1 MSRNSAKRR
10 IKHLG
15 IMLFVLYV
23 LLLIYF
29 LFFSEEYGRVA
40 AEEREY
46 RYNLIPFIEIRRFW
60 IYREQLGVFAVVT
73 NLLGNV
79 IGFIPYGFILP
90 VIARKCRSGFF
101 IILSG
106 FGISLLVETIQ
117 LITKVGC
124 FDVDDLILNTLGAAL
139 GYLAFA
145 VCNYLRRKCYGK
157 KI

>member
-1 MSRNSAKRR
+1 MAK
-10 IKHLG
+10 
-15 IMLFVLYV
+15 
-23 LLLIYF
+23 
-29 LFFSEEYGRVA
+29 
-40 AEEREY
+40 Y
-46 RYNLIPFIEIRRFW
+46 RYRMVRLSSQRSETVS
-60 IYREQLGVFAVVT
+60 YTHL
-73 NLLGNV
+73 
-79 IGFIPYGFILP
+79 ILP